1 MPTTKLVPLAPPPP
15 RPRALPDASERQLF
29 ELVYHRM
36 RALAGASAPD
46 LDDLV
51 QLAAEQVFRNLP
63 TFAGRSELGTW
74 VYGVCYRVLLNQRR
88 WYRRWSARFSSVA
101 EPETASSEPLPVE
114 ALESHERAQRLR
126 RVFVEMSDK
135 YRAVV
140 VLHDMEGLS
149 VQEIAEI
156 VVANPLTVRSR
167 LRDGRRQ
174 LRQLLEREFGP
185 GCEVF
190 A

>member
-1 MPTTKLVPLAPPPP
+1 MPTTELAPVAPPPP

-29 ELVYHRM
+29 ELVYQRM

-88 WYRRWSARFSSVA
+88 WYRRWSSRFASVA
-101 EPETASSEPLPVE
+101 EPEAPSSEPLPAE
-114 ALESHERAQRLR
+114 ELERHERAQRLR
-126 RVFVEMSDK
+126 RAFVKMSDK

-140 VLHDMEGLS
+140 VLHDLEGFS
-149 VQEIAEI
+149 VQEISTI
-156 VVANPLTVRSR
+156 VAANPLTVRSR
-167 LRDGRRQ
+167 LRDGRQQ

-185 GCEVF
+185 ESEVF
-190 A
+190 V